1 MMEIIK
7 NYNGKELTLSVNG
20 RIDTITSVK
29 FDESIQDEY
38 GNFNSLIID
47 FNDVNYISS
56 AGLRVLIS
64 TGKKLEAE
72 DIKMVILNVSD
83 DIQKIFKLSG
93 FDKIFEIQ

>member
-20 RIDTITSVK
+20 RIDTITSVE

-72 DIKMVILNVSD
+72 DIKMVILNVSE

>member
-1 MMEIIK
+1 MNDQTFNYTLPLSLSSDNHLQVEKDIIDK
-7 NYNGKELTLSVNG
+7 IGKTPYKELVLDAKGT
-20 RIDTITSVK
+20 
-29 FDESIQDEY
+29 
-38 GNFNSLIID
+38 
-47 FNDVNYISS
+47 NYISS

>member
-1 MMEIIK
+1 MEIIK

-20 RIDTITSVK
+20 RIDTITSVE
-29 FDESIQDEY
+29 FDESIQVEY

-93 FDKIFEIQ
+93 FDKIFEIR